1 VSDKRREF
9 GPGLMDIP
17 GLFSGIGYL
26 ESELVE
32 LLKGEVETKR
42 RAYGVHC
49 EAESTALARPP
60 C

>member
-1 VSDKRREF
+1 
-9 GPGLMDIP
+9 MDIP